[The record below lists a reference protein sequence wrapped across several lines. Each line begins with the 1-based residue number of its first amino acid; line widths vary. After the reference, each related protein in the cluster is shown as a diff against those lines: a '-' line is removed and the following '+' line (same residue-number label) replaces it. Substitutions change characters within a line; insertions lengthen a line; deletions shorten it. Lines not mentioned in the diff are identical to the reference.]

1 MCDMQE
7 RALYEQ
13 KAAAYD
19 CAVLRLSGIKQEP
32 QHGAADG
39 VKYDCCIEVRL
50 LH

>member
-1 MCDMQE
+1 MWDMQE

-13 KAAAYD
+13 TAAAHT
-19 CAVLRLSGIKQEP
+19 CAVLHLSSIKEP